1 MEHVILVRYSEIH
14 LKGLNRPFFE
24 RKLADGVRRAIAPFG
39 GQANKIEGRLLVS
52 GYPEEQHEQVLT
64 ALTRVFGVGRSQSQ
78 EARLLTNAVNLA
90 QNAAEAVSASTSPDD
105 VAALL
110 TADGAEQAGILV
122 DGTQGVTARYNQQLQ
137 PDPEGSLRLEISWE
151 PEEMMAGTLVNSTI
165 TVLHGQETEPVY
177 SIDTAVYLNEVKE

>member
-1 MEHVILVRYSEIH
+1 MKRHGITTFYLEALFLIAVFIAVILV
-14 LKGLNRPFFE
+14 
-24 RKLADGVRRAIAPFG
+24 
-39 GQANKIEGRLLVS
+39 
-52 GYPEEQHEQVLT
+52 
-64 ALTRVFGVGRSQSQ
+64 LTRVFGVGRSQSQ

-151 PEEMMAGTLVNSTI
+151 PEETVSGTLVNSQI
-165 TVLHGQETEPVY
+165 AVWLEEQNEAPVY
-177 SIDTAVYLNEVKE
+177 TIQTAVFLR

>member
-1 MEHVILVRYSEIH
+1 MKRHGITTFYLEALFLIAVFIAVILV
-14 LKGLNRPFFE
+14 
-24 RKLADGVRRAIAPFG
+24 
-39 GQANKIEGRLLVS
+39 
-52 GYPEEQHEQVLT
+52 
-64 ALTRVFGVGRSQSQ
+64 LTRVFGVGRSQSQ

-90 QNAAEAVSASTSPDD
+90 QNAAEAVSASASPDD

-151 PEEMMAGTLVNSTI
+151 PEETVSGTLVNSQI
-165 TVLHGQETEPVY
+165 AVWLEEQNEAPVY
-177 SIDTAVYLNEVKE
+177 TIQTAVFLR